1 MQLILTGEKEAE
13 PRDAL
18 RAITQSRDLLT
29 LLENCGNEA
38 DAYENPLLYSAK
50 PTDHLGV
57 SPLSD

>member
-1 MQLILTGEKEAE
+1 MQLILTGKKEAE

-18 RAITQSRDLLT
+18 QAISNWRDLLI
-29 LLENCGNEA
+29 LLENRGNEA
-38 DAYENPLLYSAK
+38 GAYEIPLLYSAK